1 MNCMNCS
8 HYDVC
13 FVYNG
18 EYFDIDRNKDTN
30 MKICKY
36 FLDKNI
42 LIRPPFKNNDCVYII
57 TKPCFDNKYQIIK
70 CVVHNM
76 RISRN
81 GTKVQYTCK
90 GNYRNGSAYCGNF
103 VESSIGNTVFLDY
116 DSASKKIHRLNISE
130 LEKRNNLA

>member
-1 MNCMNCS
+1 MNCS

-76 RISRN
+76 RISRMYHY
-81 GTKVQYTCK
+81 Q
-90 GNYRNGSAYCGNF
+90 
-103 VESSIGNTVFLDY
+103 FLNVLFLSY
-116 DSASKKIHRLNISE
+116 HQRKIYFQ
-130 LEKRNNLA
+130 